1 MPGRRML
8 AVGSPMGGAGA
19 CAGERLQALPPRM
32 CSSASV
38 SPKRS
43 GGAATVPLSSRH
55 SFARKDSLKVRP
67 FSFSL
72 HTTGRLEPQLASM
85 HQVLPSVELSKC
97 TSSM

>member
-1 MPGRRML
+1 MAPGLHGVPGMRMR
-8 AVGSPMGGAGA
+8 AVNTAMGRAGS

-72 HTTGRLEPQLASM
+72 QATGQLKLQHTNMQQGCEA
-85 HQVLPSVELSKC
+85 V
-97 TSSM
+97 

>member
-1 MPGRRML
+1 MGSGQSPGQGRL
-8 AVGSPMGGAGA
+8 LCMGE
-19 CAGERLQALPPRM
+19 CMCSPPRM
-32 CSSASV
+32 CSSANV

-72 HTTGRLEPQLASM
+72 QASR
-85 HQVLPSVELSKC
+85 KC
-97 TSSM
+97 LDSIWTSSGLHALDGTSCQPHI